1 MATSPADI
9 NTREIAISA
18 VHELR
23 VAMNKVL
30 EQIASGE
37 RSLTLV
43 MQPSDELPLNEL
55 YVVKVLESFSHIGK
69 IRARQ
74 VLDSLQI
81 SHKQKIGLLN
91 QDQRTLIS
99 EALK

>member
-18 VHELR
+18 VLELR

-43 MQPSDELPLNEL
+43 MQTSDELPLNEL

>member
-81 SHKQKIGLLN
+81 SHKHKIGLLN
-91 QDQRTLIS
+91 EMVR
-99 EALK
+99 K

>member
-1 MATSPADI
+1 MATTPTDI
-9 NTREIAISA
+9 TTREIAISA
-18 VHELR
+18 VLALR

-30 EQIASGE
+30 KQIASGE

-43 MQPSDELPLNEL
+43 MQPSDELPLNQL

-74 VLDSLQI
+74 VLDALHI
-81 SHKQKIGLLN
+81 SHKHKIGLLN
-91 QDQRTLIS
+91 QDQRTLIVES
-99 EALK
+99 LK

>member
-81 SHKQKIGLLN
+81 SHKHKIGLLN

>member
-23 VAMNKVL
+23 DAMNKVL

-37 RSLTLV
+37 RSLTLA

-81 SHKQKIGLLN
+81 SHKHKIGLLN

>member
-55 YVVKVLESFSHIGK
+55 YVVKVLESFSDIGK

-81 SHKQKIGLLN
+81 SHKHKIGLLN

>member
-18 VHELR
+18 VLELR

-55 YVVKVLESFSHIGK
+55 YVVKVLESFSHIVK

-74 VLDSLQI
+74 VIDSLQI

>member
-18 VHELR
+18 VLELR

-43 MQPSDELPLNEL
+43 MQSSDELPLNEL

>member
-18 VHELR
+18 VLKLR

-81 SHKQKIGLLN
+81 SHKHKIGLLN

>member
-1 MATSPADI
+1 MATTPTDI

-18 VHELR
+18 VLALR

-30 EQIASGE
+30 KQIASGE

-43 MQPSDELPLNEL
+43 MQPSDEFPLNQI

-74 VLDSLQI
+74 VLDALHI
-81 SHKQKIGLLN
+81 SHKHKIGLLN
-91 QDQRTLIS
+91 QDQRTLIVES
-99 EALK
+99 LK

>member
-1 MATSPADI
+1 MATSPAGI

-18 VHELR
+18 VLELR

-30 EQIASGE
+30 EQIANGD
-37 RSLTLV
+37 RSLSLIL
-43 MQPSDELPLNEL
+43 QPSDELPLNQL
-55 YVVKVLESFSHIGK
+55 YVVKVLESFSHVGK

-74 VLDSLQI
+74 VLDALQI
-81 SHKQKIGLLN
+81 SHKHKIGVLN
-91 QDQRTLIS
+91 QEQRTLLV

>member
-43 MQPSDELPLNEL
+43 MQSSDELPLNEL

-81 SHKQKIGLLN
+81 SHKHKIGLLN

>member
-1 MATSPADI
+1 MATTPTDI

-18 VHELR
+18 VLALR

-30 EQIASGE
+30 KQIASGE

-43 MQPSDELPLNEL
+43 MQPSDELPLNQL

-74 VLDSLQI
+74 VLDVLHI
-81 SHKQKIGLLN
+81 SHKHKIGLLN
-91 QDQRTLIS
+91 QDQRTSIV

>member
-18 VHELR
+18 VLELR

>member
-1 MATSPADI
+1 MATSPAGI

-18 VHELR
+18 VLELR

-30 EQIASGE
+30 EQIANGD
-37 RSLTLV
+37 RSLSLIL
-43 MQPSDELPLNEL
+43 QPSDESPLNQL
-55 YVVKVLESFSHIGK
+55 YVVKVLESFSHVGK

-74 VLDSLQI
+74 VLDALQI
-81 SHKQKIGLLN
+81 SHKHKIGVLN
-91 QDQRTLIS
+91 KDQRTLIV

>member
-43 MQPSDELPLNEL
+43 MQTSDELPLNEL

-81 SHKQKIGLLN
+81 SHKHKIGLLN

>member
-1 MATSPADI
+1 MATSPAGI

-18 VHELR
+18 VLELR

-30 EQIASGE
+30 EQIANGE
-37 RSLTLV
+37 RSLSLIL
-43 MQPSDELPLNEL
+43 QPSDELPLNQL
-55 YVVKVLESFSHIGK
+55 YVVKVLESFSHVGK

-74 VLDSLQI
+74 VLDALQI
-81 SHKQKIGLLN
+81 SHKHKIGVLN
-91 QDQRTLIS
+91 QDQRTLIV

>member
-9 NTREIAISA
+9 NTRQIAVST
-18 VHELR
+18 VRELR

-43 MQPSDELPLNEL
+43 MYSSDDLPLNEL

-74 VLDSLQI
+74 VLDTLQI
-81 SHKQKIGLLN
+81 SHKHKIGLLN
-91 QDQRTLIS
+91 QDQRILIV

>member
-9 NTREIAISA
+9 NTRKIAVST
-18 VHELR
+18 VRELR

-43 MQPSDELPLNEL
+43 MYSSDDLPLNEL

-74 VLDSLQI
+74 VLDTLQI
-81 SHKQKIGLLN
+81 SHKHKIGLLN
-91 QDQRTLIS
+91 QDQRTLIV

>member
-23 VAMNKVL
+23 VAMNNVL

-81 SHKQKIGLLN
+81 SHKHKIGLLN